1 MTKNLRAAVV
11 ASVSLLG
18 WSTAHAA
25 DLPPIY
31 STPIYEAAPELQPV
45 EIGNGWY
52 LRGDVG
58 YAFESM
64 TDADWTIECTGQACP
79 PAFPQRGQYSDLDV
93 DGDFEFTL
101 GAGHRFTDYLRAD
114 VTATRF
120 KTDVTF
126 ADGAYDNLRSGDLTA
141 WQVMANGYFDLGTY
155 VGLTPY
161 VGGGVGATHVKM
173 EQATCSYLGGSC
185 TFDNTFTYDTQETS
199 DWRFTY
205 SLMAGVSYDIN
216 KSLKLD
222 VGYRYSD
229 VEGADMPR
237 MSVTHIQDGDKFSL
251 EQKDDGFDRHA
262 ITVGLRYS
270 LW

>member
-1 MTKNLRAAVV
+1 MSTKLNAALV
-11 ASVSLLG
+11 ASVALLG
-18 WSTAHAA
+18 WTAAQAA

-31 STPIYEAAPELQPV
+31 STPIYETAPELQPV

-58 YAFESM
+58 YAFEST
-64 TDADWTIECTGQACP
+64 TDADWTVDRYYNGTQTRFGQGSYRELDIEGGA
-79 PAFPQRGQYSDLDV
+79 
-93 DGDFEFTL
+93 EFTL
-101 GAGHRFTDYLRAD
+101 GAGYRFTDYLRTD

-120 KTDVTF
+120 ETDVNI
-126 ADGAYDNLRSGDLTA
+126 ADGTFDNLRSGDLTA
-141 WQVMANGYFDLGTY
+141 WQLMANGYFDLGTY

-161 VGGGVGATHVKM
+161 VGAGVGATHVNID
-173 EQATCSYLGGSC
+173 QTTCSYLGGDC
-185 TFDNTFTYDTQETS
+185 TFGNTFVYEPQETD

-222 VGYRYSD
+222 VGYRYSNID
-229 VEGADMPR
+229 GADMPG
-237 MSVTHIQDGDKFSL
+237 MSVTHIADGDVFRL
-251 EQKDDGFDRHA
+251 EQKDNGFDRHA
-262 ITVGLRYS
+262 ISVGLRYS